1 LRACFPIRLRSQAGS
16 LLVALHL
23 APQDILQ
30 KNSPHAGSSLFDAL
44 PPREVST
51 GERQCG
57 LFSEANPKLWWDIR
71 RTSSPA
77 TIEVWRELHHEERM
91 PEAPDKNPAAP
102 KPLKSTLNLPQTAFP
117 MKAGLP
123 VNEPIRL
130 KRWEQ
135 EGLYDQIRTARAGSP
150 RYILHDGP
158 PYANGA
164 IHLGHALNKTLKDF
178 VVKTKTMAGFDAPY
192 VPGWDCHGL
201 PIEIKVDEQLGR
213 KKLEMD
219 PVQVRR
225 ACREYAQKYLDLQRS
240 QFIRMG
246 IFGRWAEPYST
257 MDPVYE
263 ARIAETFFHF
273 FENGFVYKGLKPV
286 SWCIHDR
293 TALAEAE
300 VEYANHIS
308 PSVYVRYKLTSDA
321 SPIHNDLAGKDVYAI
336 IWTTTPWTLPASLA
350 IAFHPEM
357 EYVAINCVGGT
368 YIVAQALLS
377 TVIAHCHLMSAKHPS
392 EPASQTDMVA
402 AFKGEHLDRASFQH
416 PFLARTVLG
425 TNATYVTA
433 DQGTGAVHTAPAHGV
448 DDFATGRRYELP
460 EVQYVDDAG
469 RQMGTERFGGGQPQP
484 YEGLTVFKSN
494 PVIIELLKEK
504 GALLGQQTLDHS
516 YPHCW
521 RCHNPVITRATEQWF
536 IDMETPMGA
545 STFRQRALDEITRV
559 TWDPA
564 WGQER
569 ITNMVATRPDWC
581 ISRQRIWG
589 VPIAVFLCRKCGEPL
604 RSAAVNKLVV
614 DLFIKESADAWYV
627 HTPEKMLPAG
637 TSCTCGH
644 REFRKEMDILDVWFE
659 SGASSHAVLD
669 FDKDVQQKVGD
680 PDQRA
685 DLYAEGGDQHRGW
698 FMSSLLCSIG
708 MRNRAPFKSV
718 ATYGWTLDE
727 KGRALSKSLG
737 NFIDPVE
744 IMDSLG
750 GDIVRLWVASVD
762 FREDVVASLPL
773 LKRLA
778 EEIYRKLRNT
788 FRFLLGS
795 LSETDPTTGDV
806 HAFDPRPIAGGGDAV
821 PFEQLQP
828 IDQYILAKTAE
839 LTGKITKA
847 YADFEFHR
855 VYHLLNEFCN
865 SELSAF
871 YLDVLKDRL
880 YTYPVAYKPGR
891 EYQQSLYKARRSAQT
906 AIYKITDALARLTA
920 PILSFTADEVWQ
932 ALPGATSRAASVHL
946 TLFPTPEGI
955 AFPFTEE
962 TAAQWR
968 GIFALRERTLARL
981 ETLRSD
987 KRIGKS
993 LEARV
998 TIAFSA
1004 DADRSAWSEYAIA
1017 LPELLNVSEVDIAL
1031 VESMGGNLI
1040 PDLAVD
1046 PSMQPKCDRCWRHVP
1061 DVGHDTRYPSV
1072 CLRCAEALDAI
1083 DFVPYAASNN

>member
-1 LRACFPIRLRSQAGS
+1 MS
-16 LLVALHL
+16 
-23 APQDILQ
+23 
-30 KNSPHAGSSLFDAL
+30 
-44 PPREVST
+44 
-51 GERQCG
+51 
-57 LFSEANPKLWWDIR
+57 
-71 RTSSPA
+71 
-77 TIEVWRELHHEERM
+77 
-91 PEAPDKNPAAP
+91 EAPDQKPDPKPLKSTLNLPNGEMNDALTQAP

-117 MKAGLP
+117 MKANLP
-123 VNEPIRL
+123 VNEPLRL
-130 KRWEQ
+130 KSWEEQ
-135 EGLYDQIRTARAGSP
+135 DLYAKIRAARAGSP

-219 PVQVRR
+219 PVAVRR

-273 FENGFVYKGLKPV
+273 FEKGFVYKGLKPV
-286 SWCIHDR
+286 SWCIYDH

-300 VEYANHIS
+300 VEYEQHTS

-321 SPIHNDLAGKDVYAI
+321 TPIHQSLAGKDVYAI

-357 EYVAINCVGGT
+357 EYVAIDCVGGT

-377 TVIAHCHLMSAKHPS
+377 TVITHTHLMSAAHPT
-392 EPASQTDMVA
+392 EPASQSDIVA
-402 AFKGEHLDRASFQH
+402 AFTGKHLDRATFQH
-416 PFLARTVLG
+416 PFLDRTVLG

-448 DDFATGRRYELP
+448 DDFATGKRYDLP

-469 RQMGTERFGGGQPQP
+469 RQMHTERFGGGEPQP

-504 GALLGQQTLDHS
+504 GALLAATTFEHS

-536 IDMETPMGA
+536 IDMETPMA
-545 STFRQRALDEITRV
+545 ETTFRQRALDEITRV
-559 TWDPA
+559 TWDPS

-589 VPIAVFLCRKCGEPL
+589 VPIAVFLCRKCATPL
-604 RSAAVNKLVV
+604 NNKAINKLIV
-614 DLFIKESADAWYV
+614 DLFIRESADAWYI
-627 HTPEKMLPAG
+627 HTPEQILPAG
-637 TSCTCGH
+637 TACTCGH
-644 REFRKEMDILDVWFE
+644 TEFRKEMDILDVWFE
-659 SGASSHAVLD
+659 SGSSSHAVLD
-669 FDKDVQQKVGD
+669 FDPDTMQAPGTD
-680 PDQRA
+680 PRA

-708 MRNRAPFKSV
+708 MHNRAPFKSV

-737 NFIDPVE
+737 NFIDPVA
-744 IMDSLG
+744 IMDQLG

-795 LSETDPTTGDV
+795 LSETNPTTGLV
-806 HAFDPRPIAGGGDAV
+806 HDFDPASDSIAFSAM
-821 PFEQLQP
+821 QP
-828 IDQYILAKTAE
+828 IDQYILARTAE
-839 LTGKITKA
+839 LTKKITDA
-847 YADFEFHR
+847 YAAFEFHR
-855 VYHLLNEFCN
+855 VYHLLNEFLN

-880 YTYPVAYKPGR
+880 YTYPIAAKPGH
-891 EYQQSLYKARRSAQT
+891 EYQQQLYTARRSAQT

-932 ALPGATSRAASVHL
+932 ALPGTQSSVHL
-946 TLFPTPEGI
+946 TLFPTP
-955 AFPFTEE
+955 TEILSTNKHSLLE
-962 TAAQWR
+962 EWAELLAIR
-968 GIFALRERTLARL
+968 SAVLKHLEIDRRERL
-981 ETLRSD
+981 
-987 KRIGKS
+987 IGKA
-993 LEARV
+993 LEASV
-998 TIAFSA
+998 EITLGQKQHAKFGSYFEIFPELFGVSKCVVHQLPLHLDVKDAVSINNKNAAEGKANLGEFASFSSVNGQTIVVNT
-1004 DADRSAWSEYAIA
+1004 EYAGR
-1017 LPELLNVSEVDIAL
+1017 S
-1031 VESMGGNLI
+1031 
-1040 PDLAVD
+1040 
-1046 PSMQPKCDRCWRHVP
+1046 KCDRCWRHVP
-1061 DVGHDTRYPSV
+1061 DVGDNTNYPTV

-1083 DFVPYAASNN
+1083 DFAPYTAPSTGN

>member
-1 LRACFPIRLRSQAGS
+1 
-16 LLVALHL
+16 
-23 APQDILQ
+23 
-30 KNSPHAGSSLFDAL
+30 
-44 PPREVST
+44 
-51 GERQCG
+51 
-57 LFSEANPKLWWDIR
+57 
-71 RTSSPA
+71 
-77 TIEVWRELHHEERM
+77 M
-91 PEAPDKNPAAP
+91 PEAADQNLAGSAEQLKTGNDP
-102 KPLKSTLNLPQTAFP
+102 KPLKSTLNLPQTSFP

-123 VNEPIRL
+123 VNEPLRL
-130 KRWEQ
+130 KAWEDSD
-135 EGLYDQIRTARAGSP
+135 LYGQIRAARAGSP

-219 PVQVRR
+219 PVAVRR

-300 VEYANHIS
+300 VEYEMHTS
-308 PSVYVRYKLTSDA
+308 PSVYVRYRLTSDPA
-321 SPIHNDLAGKDVYAI
+321 QIDPALAGKDVYTI

-350 IAFHPEM
+350 IAFHPDL
-357 EYVAINCVGGT
+357 EYVAIAGCPMIGAGSSAPIVGT
-368 YIVAQALLS
+368 LSSNPADAPVYIVAQALLS
-377 TVIAHCHLMSAKHPS
+377 SVITHCNLMSAANPT
-392 EPASQTDMVA
+392 EPASDADIVA
-402 AFKGEHLDRASFQH
+402 LFPGTVLDRTTFQH
-416 PFLARTVLG
+416 PFLDRSILG

-448 DDFATGRRYELP
+448 DDFATGARYDLP
-460 EVQYVDDAG
+460 EVQYVDDGG
-469 RQMGTERFGGGQPQP
+469 RQMNTGAFSDSGGQVQP

-504 GALLGQQTLDHS
+504 GALLSASKLEHS

-536 IDMETPMGA
+536 IAMETPIPAA
-545 STFRQRALDEITRV
+545 SSEVVNPSEVVILSEAKNPRISPEAPQTPTDTPQTTFRQRALEEIKKV
-559 TWDPA
+559 TWDPS

-569 ITNMVATRPDWC
+569 ITNMVTTRPDWC

-589 VPIAVFLCRKCGEPL
+589 VPIAVFLCRKCASPL
-604 RSAAVNKLVV
+604 KDPAVNKLIVE
-614 DLFIKESADAWYV
+614 LFKKESADAWYV
-627 HTPEKMLPAG
+627 HTPEEILPPNTA
-637 TSCTCGH
+637 CKECGH
-644 REFRKEMDILDVWFE
+644 TEFRKEMDILDVWFE
-659 SGASSHAVLD
+659 SGSSSHAVLD
-669 FDKDVQQKVGD
+669 FDPDTQQLPNTD
-680 PDQRA
+680 PRA

-698 FMSSLLCSIG
+698 FMSSLLCNIG
-708 MRNRAPFKSV
+708 MHNRAPFKSV

-737 NFIDPVE
+737 NFIDPVA
-744 IMDSLG
+744 IMDQLG

-795 LSETDPTTGDV
+795 LREVDPCTGLTHD
-806 HAFDPRPIAGGGDAV
+806 FDPATDSVA
-821 PFEQLQP
+821 FEVMQP
-828 IDQYILAKTAE
+828 VDQYILARTAE

-871 YLDVLKDRL
+871 YLDILKDRL
-880 YTYPVAYKPGR
+880 YTYPIKFKPGN
-891 EYQQSLYKARRSAQT
+891 EYQRELYLARRSAQT
-906 AIYKITDALARLTA
+906 AIYKITDALTRLTA

-932 ALPGATSRAASVHL
+932 SLPHTQGSVHL
-946 TLFPTPEGI
+946 TLFPKPEDL
-955 AFPFTEE
+955 APAMSVED
-962 TAAQWR
+962 AAQWD
-968 GIFALRERTLARL
+968 GIFAMRDRVLAQL
-981 ETLRSD
+981 ETLRTQ
-987 KRIGKS
+987 KKIGKS
-993 LEARV
+993 LEATAEISFDDEALKKSWDRHE
-998 TIAFSA
+998 SA
-1004 DADRSAWSEYAIA
+1004 LA
-1017 LPELLNVSEVDIAL
+1017 ELFNVSQMRLLL
-1031 VESMGGNLI
+1031 VPKSKFEI
-1040 PDLAVD
+1040 PPDLKVEPTSD
-1046 PSMQPKCDRCWRHVP
+1046 HKCDRCWRYTD
-1061 DVGHDTRYPSV
+1061 DVGNNEAYPTV

-1083 DFVPYAASNN
+1083 DFAPYAAATPS